1 MPATPWPLP
10 RRPPRP
16 RPTGRPTVPRSERLR
31 PTVPPRPAPRRHLT
45 RLTRRPGS
53 CRRSRRRRSPGRPN
67 SGPRRDP
74 APRGC
79 PDRRA
84 PRPLRPTSAARAG
97 SRGRAAPGPRRRV
110 QLRRAMASAAS
121 APAPPEAVR
130 TRAVRVPGR
139 PRPGRRDLVLP
150 VPGRPGPALRV
161 GVPVPR
167 VPAPGR
173 VTTRSARPRP
183 AWVPRLR
190 RGPRA
195 RVRRAGKAVPV
206 LPAVPPAGL
215 VRADAA
221 PAGPRVP
228 ARPMAVRGPAGS
240 RVRDPVVP
248 GRAR

>member
-1 MPATPWPLP
+1 M
-10 RRPPRP
+10 
-16 RPTGRPTVPRSERLR
+16 
-31 PTVPPRPAPRRHLT
+31 VPPRPAPRRHLM
-45 RLTRRPGS
+45 RRPRS

-67 SGPRRDP
+67 RGPRRDP

-79 PDRRA
+79 PGRRV

-97 SRGRAAPGPRRRV
+97 ARGRAVPGPRRRV
-110 QLRRAMASAAS
+110 RLRRAMASAAS

-130 TRAVRVPGR
+130 IRATRVPGR

-161 GVPVPR
+161 DGPVPR
-167 VPAPGR
+167 VPAPGP
-173 VTTRSARPRP
+173 VTTRTARPRR

-195 RVRRAGKAVPV
+195 RARRAGKAVPAP
-206 LPAVPPAGL
+206 PAVPPAGP
-215 VRADAA
+215 VRADAVL
-221 PAGPRVP
+221 AGPRVP
-228 ARPMAVRGPAGS
+228 AYPMAVRDPAGS
-240 RVRDPVVP
+240 RVRDPAAP

>member
-1 MPATPWPLP
+1 M
-10 RRPPRP
+10 
-16 RPTGRPTVPRSERLR
+16 
-31 PTVPPRPAPRRHLT
+31 VPPRPAPRRHLL
-45 RLTRRPGS
+45 RLTRRPRS
-53 CRRSRRRRSPGRPN
+53 CRRSRRRRSPSRP
-67 SGPRRDP
+67 SRGPRRGP

-84 PRPLRPTSAARAG
+84 PRPPRPPRPTSAARAG
-97 SRGRAAPGPRRRV
+97 ARGRAAPGPRRRV
-110 QLRRAMASAAS
+110 RARRAMASAAS

-130 TRAVRVPGR
+130 IRAVRVPGR

-161 GVPVPR
+161 RVPVPR
-167 VPAPGR
+167 VLAPGP

-183 AWVPRLR
+183 GWVPRLR
-190 RGPRA
+190 RGPRVRA
-195 RVRRAGKAVPV
+195 RRAGKAVPL
-206 LPAVPPAGL
+206 LPAAPPAGL

-228 ARPMAVRGPAGS
+228 AYTMAVRDPAGS
-240 RVRDPVVP
+240 RVRDPAVP

>member
-1 MPATPWPLP
+1 MA
-10 RRPPRP
+10 
-16 RPTGRPTVPRSERLR
+16 
-31 PTVPPRPAPRRHLT
+31 PPRPAPRRHLV
-45 RLTRRPGS
+45 RLMRRPGS

-79 PDRRA
+79 PGRRA

-97 SRGRAAPGPRRRV
+97 ARGRAVPGLRRRV
-110 QLRRAMASAAS
+110 QLRRVMASAAS

-130 TRAVRVPGR
+130 IRAVRVPGR
-139 PRPGRRDLVLP
+139 PRPGRRVLVLP
-150 VPGRPGPALRV
+150 VPGRPGPALPVR
-161 GVPVPR
+161 VPVPR
-167 VPAPGR
+167 APAPGR

-228 ARPMAVRGPAGS
+228 ACPMAVRVPAGS
-240 RVRDPVVP
+240 RVRVPAVP

>member
-1 MPATPWPLP
+1 MA
-10 RRPPRP
+10 
-16 RPTGRPTVPRSERLR
+16 
-31 PTVPPRPAPRRHLT
+31 PPRPAPRRHLV
-45 RLTRRPGS
+45 RLMRRPGS

-67 SGPRRDP
+67 SGPRTDP

-79 PDRRA
+79 PGRRA

-97 SRGRAAPGPRRRV
+97 ARGRAVPGLRRRV
-110 QLRRAMASAAS
+110 QLRRVMASAAS

-130 TRAVRVPGR
+130 IRAVRVPGR

-150 VPGRPGPALRV
+150 VRGRPGPALRV
-161 GVPVPR
+161 GGPVPR
-167 VPAPGR
+167 VPAPGP

-183 AWVPRLR
+183 GWVPRLR

-195 RVRRAGKAVPV
+195 RARRAGKAVPA
-206 LPAVPPAGL
+206 LPAAPPAGP

-228 ARPMAVRGPAGS
+228 AYPMAVRVPA
-240 RVRDPVVP
+240 VP